1 MITRVTNSHI
11 ASLIYRNNNA
21 NLLSLTRLQEQVS
34 SSWRVNDYA
43 DDPQGV
49 GLIRQYESLLLE
61 NGQYARNIERARTM
75 VQQTDT
81 ALLDLVEALR
91 DARELAQREV
101 SGAASAETNRIGATA
116 IGAIVEQVLG
126 IVNQSVEGNSLF
138 GGFRTDIA
146 SFVRV
151 GGEIVYQ
158 GDLGVMGVQIG
169 AHTNMPV
176 NIPGSE
182 LIGTSSATLLGI
194 GDLAPALTAATSL
207 DDLAYG
213 EGWEPGLV
221 QWTGADGV
229 QMQLDLSGAG
239 TVGDVLSLLNAAGLT
254 ASLSADGSGL
264 QVADPAGG
272 PLSFGDPAG
281 GGTAL
286 SLGLVG
292 SSADGVVTGADVR
305 AAPDWT
311 VALADVPSLAGQL
324 PLGSLQVEVDGTT
337 ATVDLSGAATLGDVR
352 TLFEAAVTA
361 AGLPPLT
368 LQLDGAALN
377 VSAASGAA
385 FTISALPSDGTA
397 AALGLL
403 GEGHPQ
409 RLFGV
414 LDDLQAAMQASDLD
428 GMRRGLGELE
438 ALEEHL
444 LRLETSLGGRE
455 TMLDWMEG
463 LNAEHDISLSRNLS
477 DIRDADLI
485 QLSSDL
491 KMAETTYQASLMVS
505 SQLMQ
510 MSLFDYL

>member
-1 MITRVTNSHI
+1 MISRVTNSHI
-11 ASLIYRNNNA
+11 ASLIYRHTNA
-21 NLLSLTRLQEQVS
+21 NLLSMTRLQEQVS
-34 SSWRVNDYA
+34 SGWRVNSYA

-49 GLIRQYESLLLE
+49 GLIQRYDALLRE

-81 ALLDLVEALR
+81 ALLDLIDLLR

-101 SGAASAETNRIGATA
+101 SGGASAETNRIGATA
-116 IGAIVEQVLG
+116 IAAIVQQVLG
-126 IVNQSVEGNSLF
+126 VVNQSVEGNSLF
-138 GGFRTDIA
+138 GGFRTDIT

-151 GGEIVYQ
+151 GGQIVYQ

-169 AHTNMPV
+169 PHTNMPV

-182 LIGTSSATLLGI
+182 LIGTSTSTLHGI
-194 GDLAPALTAATSL
+194 GNLAPVLTAATSL
-207 DDLAYG
+207 NDLAYG
-213 EGWEPGLV
+213 AGWAPGIV

-229 QMQLDLSGAG
+229 QLQLDLSGAG
-239 TVGDVLSLLNAAGLT
+239 TVGDVLSLLNAAGLNAT
-254 ASLSADGSGL
+254 LAADGSGL
-264 QVADPAGG
+264 QVTDPAGG
-272 PLSFGDPAG
+272 PLTFGDPAG

-292 SSADGVVTGADVR
+292 SAANGVVTGTDVR
-305 AAPDWT
+305 TSPDWS
-311 VALADVPSLAGQL
+311 VALADVPALSGQL
-324 PLGSLQVEVDGTT
+324 PLGSLQVEVDGVT
-337 ATVDLSGAATLGDVR
+337 ATVNLAGAATLGDVR
-352 TLFEAAVTA
+352 TIFEAAVLA

-368 LQLDGAALN
+368 MELNGAALN
-377 VSAASGAA
+377 IAAASGAA
-385 FTISALPSDGTA
+385 FTISALPADGTA
-397 AALGLL
+397 AALGVL

-414 LDDLQAAMQASDLD
+414 LDDLQAAMLASDLD

-455 TMLDWMEG
+455 NMLDWMEG
-463 LNAEHDISLSRNLS
+463 LNSAQDITLSRNRA

-505 SQLMQ
+505 SRLMQ
-510 MSLFDYL
+510 MSLFDFL

>member
-1 MITRVTNSHI
+1 MISRVTNSHV
-11 ASLIYRNNNA
+11 ASLIYRHTNA
-21 NLLSLTRLQEQVS
+21 NLLSMTRLQEQVS
-34 SSWRVNDYA
+34 SSWRLNDYA

-49 GLIRQYESLLLE
+49 GLVQRYESLLQE

-81 ALLDLVEALR
+81 ALLDLVDLLR

-101 SGAASAETNRIGATA
+101 SGAASPETNRIGATA
-116 IGAIVEQVLG
+116 IAAIVQQVLG
-126 IVNQSVEGNSLF
+126 VVNQSVEGNSLF

-151 GGEIVYQ
+151 GDQVVYQ

-169 AHTNMPV
+169 PHTNMPV

-182 LIGTSSATLLGI
+182 LVGTTAATLPGI
-194 GDLAPALTAATSL
+194 GDLAPVITGATSL
-207 DDLAYG
+207 NDLAYG
-213 EGWEPGLV
+213 EGWDPGIV

-229 QMQLDLSGAG
+229 QKQLDLSGAG
-239 TVGDVLSLLNAAGLT
+239 TVGDVLALLNAAGLAAALAPGGT
-254 ASLSADGSGL
+254 GL
-264 QVADPAGG
+264 QVSDPAGG
-272 PLSFGDPAG
+272 PLTFGDPAG

-292 SSADGVVTGADVR
+292 SSADGTITGTDVR
-305 AAPDWT
+305 VSPQWS
-311 VALADVPSLAGQL
+311 VALSSVPSLTASL
-324 PLGSLQVEVDGTT
+324 PLGSLQVQVDGLT
-337 ATVDLSGAATLGDVR
+337 ATVDLSGAVTLGDVR

-368 LQLDGAALN
+368 MELEGAALN
-377 VSAASGAA
+377 ISSASGTA
-385 FTISALPSDGTA
+385 FTISAMPGDGTA
-397 AALGLL
+397 AALGVI
-403 GEGHPQ
+403 GEGHPH

-414 LDDLQAAMQASDLD
+414 LDELQAAMQASDLD

-463 LNAEHDISLSRNLS
+463 LNAEHDIALSRNLS
-477 DIRDADLI
+477 EIRDADLI
-485 QLSSDL
+485 QLTSDL

-510 MSLFDYL
+510 MSLFDFL

>member
-1 MITRVTNSHI
+1 MISRVTNSHV
-11 ASLIYRNNNA
+11 ASLIFRHTNA
-21 NLLSLTRLQEQVS
+21 NLLSMTRLQEQVS

-49 GLIRQYESLLLE
+49 GLIQRYESLLKE

-81 ALLDLVEALR
+81 ALLDLVDLLR

-101 SGAASAETNRIGATA
+101 SGAASPETNRIGAVA
-116 IGAIVEQVLG
+116 IASIVQRVLG
-126 IVNQSVEGNSLF
+126 VVNQSVEGNSLF

-151 GGEIVYQ
+151 GGQVVYQ

-169 AHTNMPV
+169 PHTNMPV

-182 LIGTSSATLLGI
+182 LIGTTASALLGI
-194 GDLAPALTAATSL
+194 GDLAPTITSGTSL
-207 DDLAYG
+207 NDLAYG
-213 EGWEPGLV
+213 EGWEPGIV
-221 QWTGADGV
+221 QWTGADDV

-239 TVGDVLSLLNAAGLT
+239 TVGDLLALLNAAGLN
-254 ASLSADGSGL
+254 AAISPDGSGF

-272 PLSFGDPAG
+272 PLTFGDPTG

-292 SSADGVVTGADVR
+292 SAADGIVTGTDVR
-305 AAPDWT
+305 VSPDWS
-311 VALADVPSLAGQL
+311 VALTDVPSLAGQL
-324 PLGSLQVEVDGTT
+324 PLGSLQVEVDGVT
-337 ATVDLSGAATLGDVR
+337 ATVNLSGATTLGDVR
-352 TLFEAAVTA
+352 TIFEAAVTA
-361 AGLPPLT
+361 AGLPALT
-368 LQLDGAALN
+368 LELDGAALN
-377 VSAASGAA
+377 ISAASGTA

-397 AALGLL
+397 AALGLI
-403 GEGHPQ
+403 GEGHPH

-414 LDDLQAAMQASDLD
+414 LDELQAAMQASDLD

-463 LNAEHDISLSRNLS
+463 LNAEHDIALGRNLS
-477 DIRDADLI
+477 DVRDADLI
-485 QLSSDL
+485 RLSSQL